1 MKISVKRCR
10 GITCQLIAVSVVF
23 EVIAVVDVFVNGTQ
37 MLSVNE
43 PSQIVSGP
51 FQRVGVP
58 ITCVVYISTC
68 TRDLIQGPLEAVVC
82 CEENALV
89 FRTGIDYF
97 HDVNFTACS
106 PNAVG
111 RVRWQHPDSR
121 PHAIARGGFR
131 TYFDASVLE
140 VEFVNR
146 AHTRRCVIAVAN
158 AFLPR
163 LDYERRLPVNLLN

>member
-1 MKISVKRCR
+1 MKISIKRCR

-51 FQRVGVP
+51 LQRVGVP

-89 FRTGIDYF
+89 FRAGIDYF
-97 HDVNFTACS
+97 HDVNFTACC

-140 VEFVNR
+140 IELVDG
-146 AHTRRCVIAVAN
+146 AHTRRGVVTATN
-158 AFLPR
+158 ALLTRF
-163 LDYERRLPVNLLN
+163 DYKG